1 MKKEFDK
8 VPPNIR
14 FGSDDFRKYFRTELA
29 NRYPNGNYYVIFYVV
44 TLISII
50 VYLLYLLDIHNP
62 IAFLSVLIYFLF
74 CNFFEYLFHRFPMH
88 RKMPGMSRV
97 YHHVTI
103 HHNFYANELY
113 YYETSRDYYAVII
126 PYYVWIHIIIST
138 SILALII
145 YWSVGFNQ
153 AIIFLITV
161 TSYYLMYELLHFSYH
176 APKDAWIKK
185 IPFVKYLSNFH
196 LIHHKTEIMSKYNF
210 NITFPIFDKLLGTT
224 YKTTNTN
231 GRLLVESGSRPQV

>member
-1 MKKEFDK
+1 MKKEFDNI
-8 VPPNIR
+8 PHNIR
-14 FGSDDFRKYFRTELA
+14 FGSDDFRKYFRTELT
-29 NRYPNGNYYVIFYVV
+29 NRYPNGNYYVIFYIVI
-44 TLISII
+44 LISII
-50 VYLLYLLDIHNP
+50 AYLLHLLDTHNP

-88 RKMPGMSRV
+88 RKMPGMSSV

-103 HHNFYANELY
+103 HHNFYANDLY
-113 YYETSRDYYAVII
+113 YYETPRDYYAVII

-161 TSYYLMYELLHFSYH
+161 ASYYLMYELLHFSYH

-185 IPFVKYLSNFH
+185 IPFVRYLSNFH

-210 NITFPIFDKLLGTT
+210 NITFPIFDKLLGTV
-224 YKTTNTN
+224 YKATNTN
-231 GRLLVESGSRPQV
+231 GRIRVESGSRPQV